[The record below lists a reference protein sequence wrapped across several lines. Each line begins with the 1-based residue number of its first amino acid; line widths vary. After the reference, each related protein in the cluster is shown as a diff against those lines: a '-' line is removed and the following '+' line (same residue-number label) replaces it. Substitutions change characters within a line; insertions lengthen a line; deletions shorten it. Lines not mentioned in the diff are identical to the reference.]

1 MNPIQTQKKD
11 IRNRLLGQRDLIPHL
26 MKMTYDQRICH
37 FLWELMERMGHQ
49 TVHTYLPMGS
59 EIDIF
64 PFIGKCLQHKKTI
77 IAPQTLPGRRFNNL
91 ELTSLQD
98 VELGIFGTMHPAGN
112 RVFEGSYD
120 LIVLPGLA
128 CDAEKYRVGY
138 GGGYYDTFLA
148 DWPEAHKVG
157 VFYPFQQIEKV
168 PREPHDMPLDDLL
181 IGRDGSIVF
190 S

>member
-1 MNPIQTQKKD
+1 MNPIGIQKKD
-11 IRNRLLGQRDLIPHL
+11 IRNRLLGQRGRMPPSV
-26 MKMTYDQRICH
+26 KEAYDQRVCQS
-37 FLWELMERMGHQ
+37 LWDLMEGQGYQ

-64 PFIGKCLQHKKTI
+64 PFIGKCLQHQKTV
-77 IAPQTLPGRRFNNL
+77 IAPQTLPGRKFNNL
-91 ELTSLQD
+91 VLTSLQD
-98 VELGIFGTMHPAGN
+98 LEAGIFGTMYPAGN

-148 DWPEAHKVG
+148 DWPKAHKVG

-181 IGRDGSIVF
+181 IGRWINRI
-190 S
+190 